1 MAVVL
6 TLHARGLEDFKW
18 SALRECSTS
27 PTATLFTLALF
38 YNTLPGDQTLL
49 NALRIHDE
57 GWREFLAWFDI
68 NPIASLS
75 MTALL
80 LLSVPSP
87 STGTRR
93 PHRPPHTTS
102 PRPRHRPPQGL
113 VIVLPKLFVGR
124 PRPEGALFDATDSF
138 PSGTAATA
146 VLVLG
151 LAIYF
156 AGLHI
161 THARLRIPLQATLTA
176 AIIALSIFRL
186 LAGEHYPS
194 DVLAG
199 WLAGALSLLAIIA
212 LHRRLRFRTS
222 DNSPP

>member
-1 MAVVL
+1 MGRPRR
-6 TLHARGLEDFKW
+6 T
-18 SALRECSTS
+18 
-27 PTATLFTLALF
+27 P
-38 YNTLPGDQTLL
+38 
-49 NALRIHDE
+49 
-57 GWREFLAWFDI
+57 
-68 NPIASLS
+68 NP
-75 MTALL
+75 
-80 LLSVPSP
+80 P
-87 STGTRR
+87 
-93 PHRPPHTTS
+93 S
-102 PRPRHRPPQGL
+102 PRPRHRPPQALRGQTT
-113 VIVLPKLFVGR
+113 
-124 PRPEGALFDATDSF
+124 PRRSPVRRNTDSF

-161 THARLRIPLQATLTA
+161 THATACAFPSKRALTA

-212 LHRRLRFRTS
+212 LRRRLRFKNQRQLPTLT
-222 DNSPP
+222 PATLPR

>member
-1 MAVVL
+1 MPSHTYIVFAFSIL
-6 TLHARGLEDFKW
+6 
-18 SALRECSTS
+18 
-27 PTATLFTLALF
+27 PTATLFSLVLF

-49 NALRIHDE
+49 NALRIHHE
-57 GWREFLAWFDI
+57 GWRDFFALFDI

-75 MTALL
+75 MTAFFLIVCLARRQVWDALAVLL
-80 LLSVPSP
+80 ILPA
-87 STGTRR
+87 
-93 PHRPPHTTS
+93 
-102 PRPRHRPPQGL
+102 QGL

-124 PRPEGALFDATDSF
+124 PRPEGTLFGNTDSF

-151 LAIYF
+151 LAIYLV
-156 AGLHI
+156 GLYI
-161 THARLRIPLQATLTA
+161 THVRLRITLQTA
-176 AIIALSIFRL
+176 VALAIAALGIFRL

-212 LHRRLRFRTS
+212 LHRRLRFRTG

>member
-1 MAVVL
+1 MCVPCPLLASL
-6 TLHARGLEDFKW
+6 SPSLPSL
-18 SALRECSTS
+18 

-75 MTALL
+75 MSALL
-80 LLSVPSP
+80 LLMCLA
-87 STGTRR
+87 RR
-93 PHRPPHTTS
+93 QVRDALTVLLILPA
-102 PRPRHRPPQGL
+102 QGL

-124 PRPEGALFDATDSF
+124 PRPEGALFGNPDSF

-151 LAIYF
+151 LTMYLV
-156 AGLHI
+156 GLYI
-161 THARLRIPLQATLTA
+161 THTRLRIPL
-176 AIIALSIFRL
+176 
-186 LAGEHYPS
+186 
-194 DVLAG
+194 
-199 WLAGALSLLAIIA
+199 
-212 LHRRLRFRTS
+212 
-222 DNSPP
+222 

>member
-1 MAVVL
+1 MLVL
-6 TLHARGLEDFKW
+6 ILIL
-18 SALRECSTS
+18 
-27 PTATLFTLALF
+27 PTATLFPLALF
-38 YNTLPGDQTLL
+38 YNTLPGDHALL
-49 NALRIHDE
+49 NTLRIHHDPL
-57 GWREFLAWFDI
+57 RNFFAWFDI
-68 NPIASLS
+68 NPAASLS
-75 MTALL
+75 MTAFLQLVCLARRHVRDALAVLL
-80 LLSVPSP
+80 ILPA
-87 STGTRR
+87 
-93 PHRPPHTTS
+93 
-102 PRPRHRPPQGL
+102 QGL

-161 THARLRIPLQATLTA
+161 TPNRLRIPLQAALAA
-176 AIIALSIFRL
+176 AIIALGIFRL

-199 WLAGALSLLAIIA
+199 WLAGALSLLAIIV

>member
-1 MAVVL
+1 MFLL
-6 TLHARGLEDFKW
+6 TLL
-18 SALRECSTS
+18 LT
-27 PTATLFTLALF
+27 TALF
-38 YNTLPGDQTLL
+38 APPLFHHTLPGDHSLL
-49 NALRIHDE
+49 TTLRIHHDPL
-57 GWREFLAWFDI
+57 RNFFAWFDI
-68 NPIASLS
+68 NPAASLS
-75 MTALL
+75 MTAFLL
-80 LLSVPSP
+80 LVCLA
-87 STGTRR
+87 RR
-93 PHRPPHTTS
+93 HVRDALAVLLILPA
-102 PRPRHRPPQGL
+102 QGL

-124 PRPEGALFDATDSF
+124 PRPEGALFGATDSF

-151 LAIYF
+151 LTMYLV
-156 AGLHI
+156 GLHI
-161 THARLRIPLQATLTA
+161 THTRLRIPLQAALAA
-176 AIIALSIFRL
+176 AIITLGIFRL

>member
-1 MAVVL
+1 MLVL
-6 TLHARGLEDFKW
+6 ILIL
-18 SALRECSTS
+18 
-27 PTATLFTLALF
+27 PTATLFPLALF
-38 YNTLPGDQTLL
+38 YNTLPGDHALL
-49 NALRIHDE
+49 NTLRIHHDPL
-57 GWREFLAWFDI
+57 RNFFAWFDI
-68 NPIASLS
+68 NPAASLS
-75 MTALL
+75 MTAFLQLVCLARRHVRDALAVLL
-80 LLSVPSP
+80 ILPA
-87 STGTRR
+87 
-93 PHRPPHTTS
+93 
-102 PRPRHRPPQGL
+102 QGL

-124 PRPEGALFDATDSF
+124 PRPEGALFGATDSF

-151 LAIYF
+151 LTMYLV
-156 AGLHI
+156 GLHI
-161 THARLRIPLQATLTA
+161 THTRLRIPLQAALTA

-222 DNSPP
+222 DNSAP

>member
-1 MAVVL
+1 MISL
-6 TLHARGLEDFKW
+6 LLP
-18 SALRECSTS
+18 L
-27 PTATLFTLALF
+27 PTAALFPLALF
-38 YNTLPGDQTLL
+38 YNTLPGDHALL
-49 NALRIHDE
+49 NTLRIHHDPL
-57 GWREFLAWFDI
+57 RNFFAWFDI
-68 NPIASLS
+68 NPAASLS
-75 MTALL
+75 MTAFLL
-80 LLSVPSP
+80 LVCLA
-87 STGTRR
+87 RR
-93 PHRPPHTTS
+93 HVRDALAVLLILPA
-102 PRPRHRPPQGL
+102 QGL

-124 PRPEGALFDATDSF
+124 PRPEGALFGNTDSF

-161 THARLRIPLQATLTA
+161 TPNRLRIPLQAALAA
-176 AIIALSIFRL
+176 AIIALGIFRL

>member
-1 MAVVL
+1 MISPL
-6 TLHARGLEDFKW
+6 LL
-18 SALRECSTS
+18 L
-27 PTATLFTLALF
+27 PTAALFPLALF
-38 YNTLPGDQTLL
+38 YNTLPGDHALL
-49 NALRIHDE
+49 NTLRIHHDPL
-57 GWREFLAWFDI
+57 RNFFAWFDI
-68 NPIASLS
+68 NPAASLS
-75 MTALL
+75 MTAFLL
-80 LLSVPSP
+80 LVCLA
-87 STGTRR
+87 RR
-93 PHRPPHTTS
+93 HVRDALAVLLILPA
-102 PRPRHRPPQGL
+102 QGL

-124 PRPEGALFDATDSF
+124 PRPEGALFGNTDSF

-156 AGLHI
+156 AGLHS
-161 THARLRIPLQATLTA
+161 TPNRLRIPLQAALAA
-176 AIIALSIFRL
+176 AIIALGIFRL

-199 WLAGALSLLAIIA
+199 WLAGALSLLAIIV

>member
-1 MAVVL
+1 M
-6 TLHARGLEDFKW
+6 
-18 SALRECSTS
+18 STKVPLIAPILLP

-38 YNTLPGDQTLL
+38 YDTLPGDQTLL
-49 NALRIHDE
+49 NALRIHHE
-57 GWREFLAWFDI
+57 GWRTFFAWFDI

-80 LLSVPSP
+80 LLMCLA
-87 STGTRR
+87 RR
-93 PHRPPHTTS
+93 QV
-102 PRPRHRPPQGL
+102 RHALAVLLILPAQGL

-124 PRPEGALFDATDSF
+124 PRPEGALFGNTDSF

-161 THARLRIPLQATLTA
+161 TPNRLRIPLQAALAA
-176 AIIALSIFRL
+176 AIIALGIFRL

-199 WLAGALSLLAIIA
+199 WLAGALSLLAIIV

>member
-1 MAVVL
+1 MLVL
-6 TLHARGLEDFKW
+6 ILIL
-18 SALRECSTS
+18 
-27 PTATLFTLALF
+27 PTATLFTLALS

-49 NALRIHDE
+49 NALPIHHQ
-57 GWREFLAWFDI
+57 GWRTFFAWFDI
-68 NPIASLS
+68 NPAASLS
-75 MTALL
+75 MTAFLL
-80 LLSVPSP
+80 LVCLA
-87 STGTRR
+87 RR
-93 PHRPPHTTS
+93 HVRDALAVLLILPA
-102 PRPRHRPPQGL
+102 QGL

-124 PRPEGALFDATDSF
+124 PRPEGVLFGATDSF

-151 LAIYF
+151 LAIYLV
-156 AGLHI
+156 GLYI
-161 THARLRIPLQATLTA
+161 THVRLRITLQTA
-176 AIIALSIFRL
+176 VALAIAALGIFRL